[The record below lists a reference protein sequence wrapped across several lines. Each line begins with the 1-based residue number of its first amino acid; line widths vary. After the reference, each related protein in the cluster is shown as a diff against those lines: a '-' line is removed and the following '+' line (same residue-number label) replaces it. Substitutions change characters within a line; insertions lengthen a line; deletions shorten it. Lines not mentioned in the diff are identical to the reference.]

1 MQEGLPTFSCPAHI
15 VFVRCEQN
23 AITMQRG
30 LFSIWEQPFL
40 AFWVIESV
48 VLAMFQL
55 CALKL
60 GPFAHI
66 ESARRMRYGP
76 GEPAIRSRCAI
87 NPSFLFTRRSHRG
100 KPYT

>member
-48 VLAMFQL
+48 VLAVFQL

-60 GPFAHI
+60 GL
-66 ESARRMRYGP
+66 
-76 GEPAIRSRCAI
+76 SRTLKVRVECDTALV
-87 NPSFLFTRRSHRG
+87 NLPSG
-100 KPYT
+100 VDAQ